1 MARDEVP
8 VSQSSNQT
16 PSGPPPQG
24 YPVPQADR
32 DPPQG
37 YPNHH
42 DNPLSPPTPTKQ
54 DTYNVPDINMN
65 TNNQQSTRSYVPD
78 DQQPP
83 PPPPQAYTS
92 ETYPPQQA
100 PTAFPP
106 QEQPTAYPP
115 QEQPTAFPPQEQP
128 PPFTNGA
135 SYNHQT
141 YANSTPNH
149 NAPPYYAPQQ
159 VPITGTPSIYQ
170 QSIQG
175 WTSGLLECFDDPEN
189 GDLIYPFACV

>member
-16 PSGPPPQG
+16 PLGPPPQG
-24 YPVPQADR
+24 YPVPQPDQI
-32 DPPQG
+32 PPQG

-42 DNPLSPPTPTKQ
+42 DNPLSPPTPTKH
-54 DTYNVPDINMN
+54 DIYNVPADININ

-83 PPPPQAYTS
+83 PPQAYTP

-100 PTAFPP
+100 PAAF
-106 QEQPTAYPP
+106 PP
-115 QEQPTAFPPQEQP
+115 QEQPTAFPPQQ

-135 SYNHQT
+135 SFNHQT

-170 QSIQG
+170 QPIQG
-175 WTSGLLECFDDPEN
+175 WTTGLLECFDDPEN
-189 GDLIYPFACV
+189 GDLIYP